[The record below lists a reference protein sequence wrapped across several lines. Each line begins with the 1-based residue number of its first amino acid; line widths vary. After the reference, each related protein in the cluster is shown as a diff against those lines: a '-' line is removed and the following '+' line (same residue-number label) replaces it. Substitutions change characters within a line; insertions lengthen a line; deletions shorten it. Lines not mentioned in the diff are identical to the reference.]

1 MPIWWPQIFR
11 GYNAA
16 TTRHTPQGAAKREH
30 AGNVLMAYQSGQIM
44 AYQNNVRM
52 IYGRAP

>member
-11 GYNAA
+11 GYNVA

-30 AGNVLMAYQSGQIM
+30 AGNILMAYQSDQIM
-44 AYQNNVRM
+44 AFQNNVRM